1 MLTAAGSVVFGPR
14 YGNQPASCTG
24 LTLQLTVDALPT
36 NGQVTSSSSAL
47 EEALRHFWWECTPSS
62 IDDDDAVQKNFPE
75 GHSSSSLWLRHLR
88 CVLPPPEA
96 QSVDDR
102 SDERSSHGRW
112 MPGDFL
118 VMRRTSDDCWFATNA
133 ASSESVAF
141 GGVWALDRL
150 PAGRVVLT
158 WIPYEPSAIHHGSA
172 WTCSTVFRVTVA
184 LPPLIDVHRLL
195 DCRRQA
201 NDTTGVD
208 DTQHQLD
215 VMQCLL
221 DAAQDVGYF
230 FVVTHSGCDS
240 PNELLRQPVVSLGKR
255 CVTVIQQAVDEARL
269 NVLKGIDQNLPSVSA
284 AVDLLGP
291 SGDVRHTRTASS
303 PFGAPQDEYSHSH
316 TGGCS
321 DRHGNTL
328 LPPLVAPV
336 VCKYTIHSSTGSVKV
351 SSNPLVYQH
360 IVPPAW
366 LTDNE
371 VTNVVLPY
379 YDAAKELALV
389 LMEALTQ
396 DAVIEEQLFLL
407 LRAVVYPPPPP
418 PSSPIK
424 TPDDA
429 ASESWRETMSV
440 GMSPSLP
447 PPTTLDAHT
456 DKSWITLLLATSFH
470 GLMFQAADGSFE
482 PVIPVSVTTIVIAAP
497 CCCPQGGMDSIT
509 RPAPSTT
516 TVLRVDSDVVAV
528 NIGDAFQM
536 SSKGAFL
543 SRPHMA
549 VYNQSHVLPTAATGS
564 QQCRVSL
571 PLFVEPAVGFW
582 PTPYESKEVVTMA
595 L

>member
-1 MLTAAGSVVFGPR
+1 MPTAAGSVVFGPR
-14 YGNQPASCTG
+14 CGNQPASCTG
-24 LTLQLTVDALPT
+24 LTLQLTVDASST

-47 EEALRHFWWECTPSS
+47 EEALRHFWWECTPSP
-62 IDDDDAVQKNFPE
+62 IDNDDAVQKLPE
-75 GHSSSSLWLRHLR
+75 GLSSTSLWLRHLR
-88 CVLPPPEA
+88 CVLSPEA
-96 QSVDDR
+96 LSVDD
-102 SDERSSHGRW
+102 SDKW
-112 MPGDFL
+112 IPGDFL
-118 VMRRTSDDCWFATNA
+118 VMSRTSDDCWFATNA
-133 ASSESVAF
+133 ASSESGAF

-158 WIPYEPSAIHHGSA
+158 WIPYEPSAVHHGST

-195 DCRRQA
+195 DCRRQM
-201 NDTTGVD
+201 NDTPGVD
-208 DTQHQLD
+208 ETQHQLD

-240 PNELLRQPVVSLGKR
+240 PEELSRQPVASLGKR

-269 NVLKGIDQNLPSVSA
+269 SVLKGIDRNLPSVCA
-284 AVDLLGP
+284 AADLLGP
-291 SGDVRHTRTASS
+291 DGDVKHTRAASS
-303 PFGAPQDEYSHSH
+303 PLAAAAAAAQEHERGHGSH
-316 TGGCS
+316 TGGGS
-321 DRHGNTL
+321 DQHGKTP

-336 VCKYTIHSSTGSVKV
+336 VCKYTIHSSTSSVKV

-366 LTDNE
+366 LTDNDI
-371 VTNVVLPY
+371 TNVVLPY

-396 DAVIEEQLFLL
+396 DAVIEKELFLL

-418 PSSPIK
+418 PPLPSLQSLTPSE
-424 TPDDA
+424 TPDDD
-429 ASESWRETMSV
+429 ASESCRDP
-440 GMSPSLP
+440 SPLP

-470 GLMFQAADGSFE
+470 GLMFQAADGSFD
-482 PVIPVSVTTIVIAAP
+482 PVIPGSVTAIVIAAP
-497 CCCPQGGMDSIT
+497 CCPQGTMDSIT
-509 RPAPSTT
+509 RATPST
-516 TVLRVDSDVVAV
+516 TVLRVDTDVVAV

-549 VYNQSHVLPTAATGS
+549 VHHPSHFLPTAAAGS

-582 PTPYESKEVVTMA
+582 PTPYESKEIVTMA